1 MNDIARN
8 ADISNTAIIINS
20 TIGEL
25 CMIGNDTRFCYSS
38 LGDYSYVGDNSHI
51 FSSSIGKYSS
61 LSWNVTIGPGVHQY
75 QRITSHAM
83 LYASRF
89 RMLSQVDRFYDQ
101 YAEECIIGNDV
112 WIGCNATI
120 FRNVRIGDDCIIGAN
135 AIITRDIPPYSVIVG
150 VNQHLKYRFSMDIIE
165 RLLKIQWWN
174 YSNERIKSCIE
185 MIAQEPT
192 NALLD
197 MLEEKLMTTNSF

>member
-83 LYASRF
+83 LY
-89 RMLSQVDRFYDQ
+89 
-101 YAEECIIGNDV
+101 G
-112 WIGCNATI
+112 
-120 FRNVRIGDDCIIGAN
+120 
-135 AIITRDIPPYSVIVG
+135 
-150 VNQHLKYRFSMDIIE
+150 
-165 RLLKIQWWN
+165 
-174 YSNERIKSCIE
+174 
-185 MIAQEPT
+185 
-192 NALLD
+192 
-197 MLEEKLMTTNSF
+197 